1 MGRHLSNHSC
11 SASSSW
17 FSGLLI
23 LRTIITWWSCRRPWL
38 WWQRTT
44 LTGWQ
49 WMVQS
54 IVYFIYNSLG
64 FFKDKRQFAGYPDR
78 GSNILGSVKED
89 GMSFP
94 TLMYSTGPGGL
105 HAATKT
111 SSSARCTIKTLLR
124 GQRGPKHHLGRRGWK
139 NIRLKEVF
147 SPRLRVWIFHQID
160 CSPCLWNS
168 IEQCTFKSF
177 WKGKLSKLQ
186 KCINPSSHARQN
198 SSKAYR

>member
-111 SSSARCTIKTLLR
+111 SSSARCTIKSLLR
-124 GQRGPKHHLGRRGWK
+124 GQHGRKHHTGGRGWK
-139 NIRLKEVF
+139 NIRLREVF
-147 SPRLRVWIFHQID
+147 SPRLRVWILHQID
-160 CSPCLWNS
+160 CSPCLRNS
-168 IEQCTFKSF
+168 IA
-177 WKGKLSKLQ
+177 
-186 KCINPSSHARQN
+186 H
-198 SSKAYR
+198 SKAFERGKFQNCKNA